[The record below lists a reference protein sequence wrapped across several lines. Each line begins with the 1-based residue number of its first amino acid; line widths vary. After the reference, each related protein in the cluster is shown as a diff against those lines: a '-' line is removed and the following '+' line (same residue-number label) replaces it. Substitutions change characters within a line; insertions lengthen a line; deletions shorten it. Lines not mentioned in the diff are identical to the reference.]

1 MAIVT
6 NEMIVGWNGPGI
18 SPANDMYHSNP
29 VFMEDTLRRYNANL
43 SKTMT
48 VKTFCEKLSEVIS

>member
-6 NEMIVGWNGPGI
+6 NEMLVGWNGPGI
-18 SPANDMYHSNP
+18 SPANDLYHSNP
-29 VFMEDTLRRYNANL
+29 VFTEDTTRRYIANV

-48 VKTFCEKLSEVIS
+48 AKSFCDKLGEYIS